1 MTVRTQNI
9 RIGNFQGIR
18 IPKLL
23 LEQSGISGDVE
34 LKVDDHRIVIHAVA
48 EPRSGWGEAFT
59 KMAEHGYNELLQPDA
74 LVTEWDAEEWQ
85 WD

>member
-1 MTVRTQNI
+1 MTVKTHII
-9 RIGNFQGIR
+9 RIGNSQGIR

-34 LKVDDHRIVIHAVA
+34 LEVDDNKIVIHAVA
-48 EPRSGWGEAFT
+48 EPRSGWGEAFAE
-59 KMAEHGYNELLQPDA
+59 MAEHGEEELLEPDA
-74 LVTEWDAEEWQ
+74 PATEWDEEEWQ